1 MDRAAW
7 FGSTHSLPCLFNLK
21 ISIEYE
27 SSKSQH
33 VSFCVPALL
42 SSLWFLKWSSKA
54 GIFIEL
60 NLYVTIVFA
69 EES

>member
-42 SSLWFLKWSSKA
+42 SSL
-54 GIFIEL
+54 
-60 NLYVTIVFA
+60 
-69 EES
+69 